1 MWYNYLLFN
10 PFILIF
16 VLILASLYGY
26 LDIVNALIGANAS
39 LYIKENF
46 NGATALT
53 TGKIIY
59 YLFNLLIFI
68 FSMVF
73 PVLILAS
80 YNGNL
85 DIVNALISA
94 NANLNIQN
102 NLNQTALYFG

>member
-1 MWYNYLLFN
+1 
-10 PFILIF
+10 
-16 VLILASLYGY
+16 
-26 LDIVNALIGANAS
+26 
-39 LYIKENF
+39 
-46 NGATALT
+46 
-53 TGKIIY
+53 
-59 YLFNLLIFI
+59 
-68 FSMVF
+68 MVF